1 MAGNSKGLGKGL
13 GALMGDDMMDLHEE
27 KNSLLLPIS
36 QVESCAAQPRKLF
49 DPDALADL
57 ADSIR
62 QHGIIQPLTV
72 RKLQSGYYQIIA
84 GERRWRAAR
93 MAGLTQVPAVV
104 IEADDRKAMEL
115 AMIENLQRED
125 LNPIEEAEGYKV
137 LMEQYGMTQEE
148 TAKRVGKSRPAVAN
162 AMRLLHLCEPVR
174 AMVEDG
180 RLSGG
185 HARALLPLP
194 AKQQETAAAA
204 VLKNDLSV
212 RQTELLGKKLL
223 AETPEKPAK
232 DPLTVNYA
240 EEAAKELGE
249 RLGRGCRIVTGR
261 TSGLM
266 GASCAALLN
275 ALKLLAGIDDKV
287 NLISPMVLAPIQ
299 HLKVEHLGNTNPRL
313 HTDEVLIALSM
324 SAVTNP
330 TAELAMEA
338 LAGLRG
344 SEVHSSV
351 ILSSVD
357 ENVFKKLGANVT
369 FEPVYQ
375 THSLY
380 HK

>member
-1 MAGNSKGLGKGL
+1 MAGISKGLGKGL
-13 GALMGDDMMDLHEE
+13 GALMGDDMMELHDE
-27 KNSLLLPIS
+27 KSSLMLPIS

-148 TAKRVGKSRPAVAN
+148 TAKRVGRSRPAVAN
-162 AMRLLHLCEPVR
+162 AMRLLNLCEPVR

-185 HARALLPLP
+185 HARALLPPRQAAGDGGRRRAEKRPFRAADGAAGEKAAGGDAGKAGKGP
-194 AKQQETAAAA
+194 A
-204 VLKNDLSV
+204 D
-212 RQTELLGKKLL
+212 RQLRRG
-223 AETPEKPAK
+223 
-232 DPLTVNYA
+232 
-240 EEAAKELGE
+240 
-249 RLGRGCRIVTGR
+249 GR
-261 TSGLM
+261 
-266 GASCAALLN
+266 
-275 ALKLLAGIDDKV
+275 
-287 NLISPMVLAPIQ
+287 
-299 HLKVEHLGNTNPRL
+299 
-313 HTDEVLIALSM
+313 
-324 SAVTNP
+324 
-330 TAELAMEA
+330 
-338 LAGLRG
+338 
-344 SEVHSSV
+344 
-351 ILSSVD
+351 
-357 ENVFKKLGANVT
+357 
-369 FEPVYQ
+369 
-375 THSLY
+375 
-380 HK
+380 

>member
-62 QHGIIQPLTV
+62 QHG
-72 RKLQSGYYQIIA
+72 
-84 GERRWRAAR
+84 
-93 MAGLTQVPAVV
+93 M
-104 IEADDRKAMEL
+104 AMEL

-194 AKQQETAAAA
+194 AKQQETAAVA
-204 VLKNDLSV
+204 VLKSDLSV
-212 RQTELLGKKLL
+212 RQTELLAKKLL

-261 TSGLM
+261 RKGRIELEYYGTDDLNDLLD
-266 GASCAALLN
+266 ALH
-275 ALKLLAGIDDKV
+275 AI
-287 NLISPMVLAPIQ
+287 
-299 HLKVEHLGNTNPRL
+299 
-313 HTDEVLIALSM
+313 
-324 SAVTNP
+324 
-330 TAELAMEA
+330 
-338 LAGLRG
+338 
-344 SEVHSSV
+344 
-351 ILSSVD
+351 
-357 ENVFKKLGANVT
+357 KK
-369 FEPVYQ
+369 
-375 THSLY
+375 
-380 HK
+380 K

>member
-62 QHGIIQPLTV
+62 QYGMLQPILV
-72 RKLQSGYYQIIA
+72 R
-84 GERRWRAAR
+84 
-93 MAGLTQVPAVV
+93 PAVV

-212 RQTELLGKKLL
+212 RQTELLAKKLL

-249 RLGRGCRIVTGR
+249 R
-261 TSGLM
+261 
-266 GASCAALLN
+266 
-275 ALKLLAGIDDKV
+275 
-287 NLISPMVLAPIQ
+287 
-299 HLKVEHLGNTNPRL
+299 PRL
-313 HTDEVLIALSM
+313 PHRHRPQEGPHRVGI
-324 SAVTNP
+324 
-330 TAELAMEA
+330 
-338 LAGLRG
+338 LR
-344 SEVHSSV
+344 HR
-351 ILSSVD
+351 
-357 ENVFKKLGANVT
+357 
-369 FEPVYQ
+369 
-375 THSLY
+375 
-380 HK
+380 